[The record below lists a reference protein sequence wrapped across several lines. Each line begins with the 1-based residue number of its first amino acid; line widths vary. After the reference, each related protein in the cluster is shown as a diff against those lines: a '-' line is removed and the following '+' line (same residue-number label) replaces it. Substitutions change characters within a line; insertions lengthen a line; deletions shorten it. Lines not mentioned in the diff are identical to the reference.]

1 MKCLILAGGS
11 GDRLWPLSRKNYPKQ
26 FMEIN
31 ENRSLLQETI
41 VQNLPFCE
49 EFFIVTAESCRYV
62 LEGQLKAFQGLC
74 CRSFYEQEGRK
85 TAGAIAIACML
96 QNPTELMYVVSADTL
111 AGGPGYQ
118 EAVLRA
124 KELAKAGA
132 LAAFG
137 IPVTSANTAYGYIR
151 HDGERVLSF
160 TEKPDADTAAAYAA
174 DGNYLWN
181 SGNFVFRVDTFL
193 RELARLWPVGYEAC
207 RQTAAKI
214 RHMAD
219 IDVVLLREWLQT
231 IPRLSVEKAVFE
243 HSDKVR
249 VVEST
254 FDWKDIGALED
265 LENVPIHTASRN
277 ILENAC
283 EDVTIINR
291 SPERLVVANELS
303 HLMIVNTED
312 ATYIGRKGAS
322 DSLKEI
328 VRAQTKE
335 VQDYFENNR
344 VKYRSYGKYE
354 VLSAAPGYQVKK
366 VTIFPGETISLH
378 RHCHRSEHWSIVE
391 GSAQITLWPEAADV
405 TVESEVGGVL
415 PEAAL
420 QYDGKDAESGKEWA
434 RIAVDPTRAVSRRY
448 EKNESVYVPVGVPHV
463 VTNPTEKNLVII
475 EVGIGQT
482 VKEED
487 IIRYEMRRKPLAPET
502 MEPFVKLAP
511 VFKEY
516 LWGGARLKAH
526 FGKHSDLERI
536 AESWELS
543 AHEAGQSVVA
553 DGRHRGMRFGTYLKR
568 IGKAAWGWKC
578 QALDRFPILVKF
590 LDAHMDLSI
599 QVHPD
604 DEYALVHEQE
614 YGKNEMWYILEAEEG
629 AAVYRGF
636 THSIS
641 KEEVRRRIADGTLP
655 EVLERVPVKPGDAVF
670 IPAGTVH
677 AIQSGVVA
685 CEIQQNSDSTYR
697 LYDYNRRDAYG
708 NMRALHVDKALD
720 VLNLQGEPAN
730 SDEQRKKDAGQTGR
744 QHAEDAAQNGWQQ
757 MDGFRRK
764 VIGSCKYFESMCV
777 QVTAQAHVEMDES
790 SFVSVLVVDGSG
802 TLRVGEKEAA
812 FAKGDSFFV
821 PAGRRT
827 IYIEGTC
834 TCILTHV

>member
-49 EFFIVTAESCRYV
+49 EFFIITAESCRYV

-111 AGGPGYQ
+111 VSGPGYP

-124 KELAKAGA
+124 KEMAKAGA

-151 HDGERVLSF
+151 HDGEQVLSF

-193 RELARLWPVGYEAC
+193 RELARLWPEGYEAC
-207 RQTAAKI
+207 RQTVAKI

-219 IDVVLLREWLQT
+219 TDVVILREWLQT

-283 EDVTIINR
+283 EDVTVINR
-291 SPERLVVANELS
+291 SSERLVVANELS

-328 VRAQTKE
+328 VRTQTKE
-335 VQDYFENNR
+335 VQDYFDNNR

-366 VTIFPGETISLH
+366 VTIFPGGTISLH

-391 GSAQITLWPEAADV
+391 GSAQITLWPEAA
-405 TVESEVGGVL
+405 
-415 PEAAL
+415 L
-420 QYDGKDAESGKEWA
+420 QYDGQDAESGKEWA
-434 RIAVDPTRAVSRRY
+434 RIAADPERAVSRRY

-463 VTNPTEKNLVII
+463 VTNPTEKDLVII

-487 IIRYEMRRKPLAPET
+487 IIRYEMRKKPRVPEAA
-502 MEPFVKLAP
+502 EPFVKLAP
-511 VFKEY
+511 VFKDY
-516 LWGGARLKAH
+516 LWGGARLKEH
-526 FGKHSDLERI
+526 FGKQSDLERI

-553 DGRHRGMRFGTYLKR
+553 DGRHRGMRFGTYLQR

-578 QALDRFPILVKF
+578 QAMDRFPILVKF

-614 YGKNEMWYILEAEEG
+614 YGKNEFWYILEAKEN

-641 KEEVRRRIADGTLP
+641 KEEVRRRVADGTLP
-655 EVLERVPVKPGDAVF
+655 EVLERVPVKAGDAVF

-677 AIQSGVVA
+677 AIQSGVVV

-697 LYDYNRRDAYG
+697 LYDYNRKDAYG

-720 VLNLQGEPAN
+720 VLNLQGEKAGAG
-730 SDEQRKKDAGQTGR
+730 EQKMR
-744 QHAEDAAQNGWQQ
+744 HPESAAQSGEDVTQTGWQQ
-757 MDGFRRK
+757 LDGFRRR
-764 VIGSCKYFESMCV
+764 VIGSCKYFESVCV
-777 QVTAQAHVEMDES
+777 EVAAQARVEMDES
-790 SFVSVLVVDGSG
+790 SFVSVLAVDGSG

-812 FAKGDSFFV
+812 LAKGDSFFV

-834 TCILTHV
+834 TCILTRV

>member
-41 VQNLPFCE
+41 VQNLSFCE
-49 EFFIVTAESCRYV
+49 EFFIITSESCRCI
-62 LEGQLKAFQGLC
+62 LEGQLKAFQGLR

-85 TAGAIAIACML
+85 TAGAIALVCML
-96 QNPTELMYVVSADTL
+96 QNPTELVYVVSADTL
-111 AGGPGYQ
+111 VGGPGYP

-124 KELAKAGA
+124 KELAKEGA

-137 IPVTSANTAYGYIR
+137 IPVKSANTAYGYIR
-151 HDGERVLSF
+151 HDGEQVLSF
-160 TEKPDADTAAAYAA
+160 TEKPDADTAAAYEAA
-174 DGNYLWN
+174 GDYLWN
-181 SGNFVFRVDTFL
+181 SGNFVFRADTFL
-193 RELARLWPVGYEAC
+193 RELAALWPEGYAAC
-207 RQTAAKI
+207 RQIAEKLT
-214 RHMAD
+214 HLAD
-219 IDVVLLREWLQT
+219 ADVVLLREWMRT
-231 IPRLSVEKAVFE
+231 IPCLSVEKAVFE
-243 HSDKVR
+243 RSDKVR
-249 VVEST
+249 VVEAA
-254 FDWKDIGALED
+254 FDWKDIGTLED
-265 LENVPIHTASRN
+265 LENVPIHRVGRN

-283 EDVTIINR
+283 EDVTVINR

-303 HLMIVNTED
+303 HLTIVNTED

-328 VRAQTKE
+328 VRTQTKE

-344 VKYRSYGKYE
+344 VRYRSYGKYE

-366 VTIFPGETISLH
+366 VTIFPGGTISMH

-391 GSAQITLWPEAADV
+391 GSAQVTLWPDAAGQGIV
-405 TVESEVGGVL
+405 
-415 PEAAL
+415 
-420 QYDGKDAESGKEWA
+420 
-434 RIAVDPTRAVSRRY
+434 RRY
-448 EKNESVYVPVGVPHV
+448 EKNESVYVPIGVPHV
-463 VTNPTEKNLVII
+463 VTNPTEKDLVII
-475 EVGIGQT
+475 EVGIGRI

-487 IIRYEMRRKPLAPET
+487 IIRYDVEKTPRTHET
-502 MEPFVKLAP
+502 AEPFVKLEPA
-511 VFKEY
+511 FKEY
-516 LWGGARLKAH
+516 LWGGSCLKAH
-526 FGKHSDLERI
+526 FGKQSELERI

-553 DGRHRGMRFGTYLKR
+553 DGRRRGMRFGTYLQR

-578 QALDRFPILVKF
+578 QAMDRFPILVKL

-614 YGKNEMWYILEAEEG
+614 YGKNELWYILEAEEN

-636 THSIS
+636 SRDVS
-641 KEEVRRRIADGTLP
+641 KEEVRRRIEDGTLQ
-655 EVLERVPVKPGDAVF
+655 EVLARVPVKPGDALF

-677 AIQSGVVA
+677 AIKGGVVA

-697 LYDYNRRDAYG
+697 LYDYDRRDAYG
-708 NMRALHVDKALD
+708 NKRALHVDKALD
-720 VLNLQGEPAN
+720 VLNLRGEPA
-730 SDEQRKKDAGQTGR
+730 EGAREAGENVQGR
-744 QHAEDAAQNGWQQ
+744 GGAVRVDGQSTRGEENPAQNGGQNEREREDPARSGGAAWQQ
-757 MDGFRRK
+757 MDGFRRR
-764 VIGSCKYFESMCV
+764 VIGSCKYFESICV
-777 QVTAQAHVEMDES
+777 QVTTQARMEADES

-802 TLRVGEKEAA
+802 TLRVGEKESA

-834 TCILTHV
+834 SCVLTHV